1 VRKHFP
7 LLILKAE
14 KKEGGGVT
22 RLNSKQSL
30 NAGYELVVAGK
41 ITHELTAR
49 EIETEYPFAE
59 VEAFA
64 NGVKDAL
71 AGDDWRYDFSQTVIF
86 YNHKDI
92 S

>member
-1 VRKHFP
+1 V
-7 LLILKAE
+7 I
-14 KKEGGGVT
+14 V
-22 RLNSKQSL
+22 LNGKQSF

-41 ITHELTAR
+41 IIRELTAR

-71 AGDDWRYDFSQTVIF
+71 IGDNWRYDFSQTVVF
-86 YNHKDI
+86 CD
-92 S
+92 